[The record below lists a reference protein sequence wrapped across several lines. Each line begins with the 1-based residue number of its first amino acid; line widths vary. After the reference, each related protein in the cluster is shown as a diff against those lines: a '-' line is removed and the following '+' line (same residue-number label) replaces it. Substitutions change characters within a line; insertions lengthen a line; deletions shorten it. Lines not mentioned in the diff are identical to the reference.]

1 MKKLLIQI
9 DCKDEMP
16 EVGTKCITDLGEL
29 LYYYVCCPGDPSYGL
44 YFEWTDGFV
53 DYDVT
58 WWLKEVDQR
67 TYDINLLDKYS
78 IWLCKNGYIDTD
90 YKDEPPF
97 AIDEFLKTLK

>member
-9 DCKDEMP
+9 DCKDELP
-16 EVGTKCITDLGEL
+16 EKNGDYFTDKGLKPFKGTFCWLSE
-29 LYYYVCCPGDPSYGL
+29 
-44 YFEWTDGFV
+44 
-53 DYDVT
+53 YDKPVF
-58 WWLKEVDQR
+58 WYKEVDQR